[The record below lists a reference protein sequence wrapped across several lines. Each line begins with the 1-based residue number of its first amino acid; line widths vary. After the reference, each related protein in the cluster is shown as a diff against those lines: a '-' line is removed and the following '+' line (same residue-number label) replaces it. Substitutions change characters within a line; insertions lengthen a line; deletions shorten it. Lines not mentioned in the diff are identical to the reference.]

1 MRNFNHLTEF
11 INAAHEV
18 ARLNLI
24 RCSSG
29 NLSSKI
35 DSSYYITSSGS
46 WMSRL
51 TQADVVECDTN
62 GVSLEENKTPSSEA
76 QMHFGI
82 YKIKPDVKMILHF
95 QSEFATVAAC
105 NIPNITEITDV
116 TNQFSFIPEIPFY
129 INKICILPYA
139 APGSIELANSVIQA
153 TVTYDLI
160 LLQNHGQVVIGKSF
174 DDVIQKAAFF
184 ELAANIYSH
193 SKTASLLDSAN
204 VSSLRTSGMSKNNA
218 KV

>member
-11 INAAHEV
+11 IKAAHEV
-18 ARLNLI
+18 ARLKLI

-51 TQADVVECDTN
+51 TQADVVECDAN
-62 GVSLEENKTPSSEA
+62 GKSLEENKTPSSES

-82 YKIKPDVKMILHF
+82 YNVRPDVKMVLHF
-95 QSEFATVAAC
+95 QSDFATIASCISKV
-105 NIPNITEITDV
+105 TERTDI

-129 INKICILPYA
+129 INKLCIIPYA
-139 APGSIELANSVIQA
+139 APGSSELANSIIQA
-153 TVTYDLI
+153 AAASYDLI
-160 LLQNHGQVVIGKSF
+160 LLQNHGQVVLGKSF

-184 ELAANIYSH
+184 ELAATIYSH
-193 SKTASLLDSAN
+193 DRNATLLDNTSI
-204 VSSLRTSGMSKNNA
+204 SSLRTAGLAKTSK
-218 KV
+218 V